1 MVRDACR
8 ATPEGQVSFLPIIYR
23 DVFREVFDHFRK
35 GKFSEPYMIVTKTVA
50 VEEPHGDVVRMTSD
64 VTIEYRA
71 RRISR

>member
-1 MVRDACR
+1 
-8 ATPEGQVSFLPIIYR
+8 
-23 DVFREVFDHFRK
+23 
-35 GKFSEPYMIVTKTVA
+35 MIVTKTVE